1 MNKQIMV
8 GLLALGAA
16 GVTNAAFDATSINGL
31 GVRNIG
37 SAQMSGRVSA
47 VAAYN
52 DQGKTVV
59 FVGAASGGVWK
70 SSDGTTTF
78 KPVFDKQPVQS
89 IGAIAVAPSDHK
101 VVWVGTGESWTRNSV
116 SIGDGVYRSVDGGES
131 WTHMGLP
138 ESERISKILIH
149 PTDPNTVYVCAPG
162 KLWSD
167 SAERGLFKTT
177 DAGKTWSH
185 VLKGSNLSTGCG
197 GLTMDPK
204 NPDVVFASLW
214 DFRRQGWTF
223 RSGGEGPTAK
233 SGSGLFRSADG
244 GKTWAEIGAGDKGFG
259 PKPYGRIEV
268 EVAPSDSNIVYAVVE
283 STRSA
288 LFYSADGGKTWEERD
303 RSQAM
308 VWRPFY
314 FSNLIVDPNNA
325 QRVFK
330 VNLGLIVSDDG
341 GKSFSGAGG
350 SAHGDWHDVWVNPD
364 NTQHIIGG
372 DDGGLWVSVNGGTLW
387 HKVHNLPISQ
397 FYHVSVDN
405 KDPYQV
411 YGGLQDNTSWVGDS
425 MYPGGITNSRWEAL
439 PGGDGFWVFSDPADP
454 NYAYFESQGGTITRI
469 NRQTLQQ
476 RDIQPKSD
484 KAGEKLRF
492 NWNAPI
498 HLSSNEKGTLY
509 IGAQFLYRTRDHG
522 QSWDKISP
530 DLTTNDPNRQ
540 KQEQSGGITVDNS
553 AAEMHTTI
561 YSISESPK
569 NGQVIWVGTD
579 DGNIQVTRDGG
590 KTWTN
595 TVKNL
600 KDAPKSSW
608 VSWVEASPHD
618 AATALVT
625 LDRHTVGDMSP
636 HAFITRDYG
645 KTWTRIASA
654 AQGVRGYAHVI
665 KQDPVN
671 ANVLY
676 LGTELGLFM
685 SIDQGGTWAEFKG
698 DNFPSVA
705 VRDVVVHP
713 RDHDLVIGTHGRG
726 IWIIDDLTPLR
737 AMSAD
742 KLEAEAGFLPN
753 RPQYQKIQAFGGW
766 PVGDAMFFG
775 ENPSQDIVISYFQK
789 TRHLFGKLK
798 LEVLDAEGKVV
809 DTLPASKRRGLN
821 RVSWAMRGK
830 PPRVPVGATVSG
842 AATVGQRYL
851 PGDYT
856 LRLTKNGQVY
866 EQKITIGLD
875 PKATYSLDD
884 RKAQHVAALQVQQMF
899 DRMSN
904 LSNQIV
910 GLREQAKA
918 KAAALPESDKNRKK
932 LLALAD
938 AADALRKKIVATTEG
953 GAITGEERLREH
965 TDQLY
970 AAVVFWEG
978 RPGDYHLQRLKVLE
992 GELADVENEFKTLR
1006 EKQAKPLALA
1016 LQQTGLGFD
1025 TEALAV
1031 ASGRGG
1037 GSTEFAAELGQFLG
1051 REDLRQYANAN
1062 RKKKD

>member
-1 MNKQIMV
+1 MNKQWMI

-16 GVTNAAFDATSINGL
+16 GVSQAAFDASAINGL

-47 VAAYN
+47 LAAYN
-52 DQGKTVV
+52 DNGKSVV

-78 KPVFDKQPVQS
+78 KPVFDKQAVQS

-116 SIGDGVYRSVDGGES
+116 SIGNGVYRSLDGGET
-131 WTHMGLP
+131 WTNMGLP

-149 PTDPNTVYVCAPG
+149 PTNPNTVYVCAPG

-167 SAERGLFKTT
+167 SAERGLYKTV
-177 DAGKTWSH
+177 DGGQTWSQ

-197 GLTMDPK
+197 GMSMDPK
-204 NPDVVFASLW
+204 NPDVLFASLW
-214 DFRRQGWTF
+214 DFRRQGWSF

-233 SGSGLFRSADG
+233 SGSGLFRTADG
-244 GKTWAEIGAGDKGFG
+244 GKTWTEVGTGAKGFG
-259 PKPYGRIEV
+259 AKPYGRIEV
-268 EVAPSDSNIVYAVVE
+268 EVAPSDPNIVYAVVE

-288 LFYSADGGKTWEERD
+288 LFYSADGGNTWEERD
-303 RSQAM
+303 RSQSM

-314 FSNLIVDPNNA
+314 FSNLIIDPKNA

-341 GKSFSGAGG
+341 GKSFNGAGG

-405 KDPYQV
+405 QEPYQV

-425 MYPGGITNSRWEAL
+425 QYPGGITNSRWE
-439 PGGDGFWVFSDPADP
+439 PFSGGDGFWVFSDPADP
-454 NYAYFESQGGTITRI
+454 NYAYFESQGGTIVRI
-469 NRQTLQQ
+469 NRKTLQQ
-476 RDIQPKSD
+476 RDIQPKAD

-498 HLSSNEKGTLY
+498 HLSPNEKGTLY

-522 QSWDKISP
+522 QTWDKISP
-530 DLTTNDPNRQ
+530 DLTTNDPNKQ

-579 DGNIQVTRDGG
+579 DGNVQLTRDGG

-595 TVKNL
+595 TAKNL
-600 KDAPKSSW
+600 KDAPKASW

-618 AATALVT
+618 PATALIA
-625 LDRHTVGDMSP
+625 LDRHTVGDMQP

-645 KTWTRIASA
+645 QTWTRIASA
-654 AQGVRGYAHVI
+654 SQGVRGYAHVI

-685 SIDQGGTWAEFKG
+685 SIDQGQHWAEFKG

-705 VRDVVVHP
+705 VRDLVIHP

-726 IWIIDDLTPLR
+726 IWIIDDVTPLR
-737 AMSAD
+737 AMSAEM
-742 KLEAEAGFLPN
+742 LEAEAGFLPN

-766 PVGDAMFFG
+766 PVGDAMFSG
-775 ENPSQDIVISYFQK
+775 ENPSADIVISYFQK
-789 TRHLFGKLK
+789 SRHLFGKLK
-798 LEVLDAEGKVV
+798 LEVLDAEGKVI

-821 RVSWAMRGK
+821 RISWAMRGK
-830 PPRVPVGATVSG
+830 PPRVPTGATISG
-842 AATVGQRYL
+842 AATVGLRYL

-856 LRLTKNGQVY
+856 LRLTKNGEVY
-866 EQKITIGLD
+866 EQKLSIGLD
-875 PKATYSLDD
+875 PKATYNLAD
-884 RKAQHVAALQVQQMF
+884 RKAQYETARSVQQMF

-904 LSNQIV
+904 LSDQIV

-932 LLALAD
+932 LQALAES
-938 AADALRKKIVATTEG
+938 ADALRKKIVATTEG

-970 AAVVFWEG
+970 SAVVFWEG
-978 RPGDYHLQRLKVLE
+978 RPGDYHLTRLKVLE
-992 GELADVENEFKTLR
+992 GELAEVEAEFKTLR

-1016 LQQTGLGFD
+1016 LQSAGQTLD
-1025 TEALAV
+1025 LDSIAQ
-1031 ASGRGG
+1031 ASGSGG
-1037 GSTEFAAELGQFLG
+1037 GRREFATELGHYLG
-1051 REDLRQYANAN
+1051 RADLLQQAGAD
-1062 RKKKD
+1062 RKERD